1 MCKFVQITSKYINS
15 VNRLYEKYTKYTE
28 DDYNEDNLAGII
40 QRTQPFFWVI
50 LTINND
56 FAGFVYLDNIIGN
69 SKKLHSAE
77 LTTCFERKFWGIYPK
92 YCAKIFL
99 KNCFDKYGFEKIKA
113 LIYPQNFRV
122 KTLLKQSGFEKE
134 ALLKAETQKN
144 GKPQDIEVY
153 SLFKTYYEVE
163 K

>member
-1 MCKFVQITSKYINS
+1 MCKFVPITPKYTNS

-50 LTINND
+50 LTASDD
-56 FAGFVYLDNIIGN
+56 FAGFVYLDNFIGN

-77 LTTCFERKFWGIYPK
+77 LTTCFLPKFWGIYPK

-99 KNCFDKYGFEKIKA
+99 KQCFDKFGFTKIKA

-122 KTLLKQSGFEKE
+122 KTLLKESGFEKE
-134 ALLKAETQKN
+134 ATLKSETQKN

-153 SLFKTYYEVE
+153 SLFRTYYEVE